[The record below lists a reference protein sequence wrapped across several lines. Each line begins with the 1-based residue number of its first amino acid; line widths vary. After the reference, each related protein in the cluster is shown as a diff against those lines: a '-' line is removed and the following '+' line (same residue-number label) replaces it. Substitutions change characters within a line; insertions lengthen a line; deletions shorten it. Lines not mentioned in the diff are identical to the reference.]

1 MKKDVIISIKGL
13 QQNEEDAADHVTL
26 VTAGRYYRKN
36 GSYYISYEE
45 TELTGLAGTRTTLR
59 VAPDSVRVIRTG
71 LYPSQLVFEKGKR
84 HLSLYHTDYGDLS
97 VVVST
102 HSIQN
107 TLTDDGG
114 ALDVK
119 YAIEVGSSPL
129 GVNHLSLNIKNA
141 EEGAIFQ

>member
-1 MKKDVIISIKGL
+1 M
-13 QQNEEDAADHVTL
+13 
-26 VTAGRYYRKN
+26 
-36 GSYYISYEE
+36 
-45 TELTGLAGTRTTLR
+45 
-59 VAPDSVRVIRTG
+59 
-71 LYPSQLVFEKGKR
+71 
-84 HLSLYHTDYGDLS
+84 
-97 VVVST
+97 VVST